1 MKQFTAEEIL
11 DVIDKYF
18 SESVFITDG
27 EGNIIFVNDKGAKR
41 MKSAKEELEGRN
53 VYDLINEGLY
63 KQSTT
68 KMAIETKKPFT
79 GMLDPN
85 LEEST
90 ASHSVPVLDENGN
103 VYVVITA
110 NMSLEHNKEWESILM
125 EERGISEKLRREID
139 NLRTQN
145 PVLIVA
151 ESSARKKILENID
164 IIAPTDSNVIIEG
177 ESGTGKSIA
186 ARYIHDKSNRSNEAF
201 VTVNC
206 AAIPEALLESE
217 LFGYEAG
224 AFTGALAK
232 GKMGLFEAADGGTI
246 FLDEIGEMPLGLQ
259 SKLLNVIE
267 ERKIRR
273 VGGVDSI
280 PVDVRIICAT
290 NADLNALVK
299 EKKFREDLYYRLS
312 VFTIKMLPL
321 RETKE
326 DIIPLAEFFLDKL
339 NKTKGTQK
347 FLSEA
352 TQRSMLMH
360 NWPGNIRELRNVV
373 ERIYV
378 ISYTDALDFVPTP
391 TFGIPTG
398 LYDADKVISTKNYD
412 SLKDYVNEAEKLFID
427 KTIEECRGSMSEAAR
442 RLKIDRSSL
451 YKKYKKL
458 SEK

>member
-41 MKSAKEELEGRN
+41 MKSTKEELEGRN

-246 FLDEIGEMPLGLQ
+246 FLDEIGKCLWGFSQ
-259 SKLLNVIE
+259 S
-267 ERKIRR
+267 
-273 VGGVDSI
+273 
-280 PVDVRIICAT
+280 
-290 NADLNALVK
+290 
-299 EKKFREDLYYRLS
+299 
-312 VFTIKMLPL
+312 
-321 RETKE
+321 
-326 DIIPLAEFFLDKL
+326 FL
-339 NKTKGTQK
+339 
-347 FLSEA
+347 
-352 TQRSMLMH
+352 M
-360 NWPGNIRELRNVV
+360 
-373 ERIYV
+373 
-378 ISYTDALDFVPTP
+378 
-391 TFGIPTG
+391 
-398 LYDADKVISTKNYD
+398 
-412 SLKDYVNEAEKLFID
+412 
-427 KTIEECRGSMSEAAR
+427 
-442 RLKIDRSSL
+442 
-451 YKKYKKL
+451 
-458 SEK
+458 